1 MDYKDFTL
9 ITQKALRKGSDIAK
23 EKKHRAI
30 ENGHLLLGILET
42 DKNVG
47 PFILKK
53 MDVDFEAF
61 SKLISDVVEKYPS
74 LEEGKT
80 LVVSE
85 NVEKSLRTAKAISK
99 SLGDEYISIEH
110 IFSGILVTGDMVA
123 ALMKEKGIDQAKLE
137 AAIMEIRK
145 DTNIERKNKDDFEY
159 LNKYAINLNEK
170 ALTGKLDPV
179 VGRTDEIRRL
189 LQIISRRTKNNPVV
203 VGDPGVGKTAVIEG
217 LVQRMVKGDVPQ
229 NLRNSRIYALDMGA
243 LIAGASKQGEFEER
257 LKNILAET
265 KASAGEI
272 ILFIDEIHLLIGAG
286 KGAGSMDAANLL
298 KPALARGELK
308 AIGATTVDEYQK
320 YFEKDKAFERRFQKV
335 MVYEPD
341 VDESISILRGLKEKY
356 ENFHRLQI
364 KDDALVAA
372 VELSK
377 RYVTNRFLPDKA
389 IDLIDEAAAKLR
401 LEMNTLP
408 GAIDEIERQLV
419 QLQTEKSMVV
429 KEGDENAEKMLHE
442 KIVNLKDERTKLRAI
457 WESEKK
463 MIADIIAQRSEI
475 DGLKT
480 ELNELEKSAS
490 FDKAAEVKYVK
501 LPGAVEKLNK
511 LQKEMAD
518 NSSEIVLAKE
528 MVDRELIAEIIAN
541 WTGIPVN
548 RMVKSE
554 KEKLLKL
561 EEEIHQRIIGQGEA
575 IRAVADAV
583 RRSRAGL
590 QDPNRPIGSFIFLGT
605 TGVGKTELAKA
616 LAEFLF
622 SDENMMTRIDMSE
635 YQEKQT
641 VSRLIGSP
649 PGYVGY
655 DEGGQ
660 LTEAVRNKPYSV
672 ILFDEIEKAHKDVFY
687 TLLQVLDDG
696 RLTDSKG
703 RTVNF
708 KNTIII
714 MTSNAGSDKIMD
726 HFQNMTPQNRPQIIQ
741 KAKEEVSKVLK
752 EKMAPE
758 FLNRIDEIIMFTPL
772 TVYEIKLIVELQ
784 IKSLTKKLLA
794 QEIKIHVSD
803 KGIVWLT
810 RVSYNPQFGA
820 RPVKRSIQRH
830 ILNEL
835 SKKILGEE
843 IKKEQTI
850 LIDVKD
856 VMLSF
861 SNISEDDLTKFIEN
875 EKKEAENRIKEL
887 KDAKPAEEEAKT
899 EDKVK
904 KRGMFGRLFSWIGNL
919 FKSKKKVDG
928 DVKQP

>member
-9 ITQKALRKGSDIAK
+9 ITQKALKKGADIAR
-23 EKKHRAI
+23 EKKHEAI
-30 ENGHLLLGILET
+30 ENGHLLKGILGT
-42 DKNVG
+42 DKNVA

-53 MDVDFEAF
+53 MDADFEAF
-61 SKLISDVVEKYPS
+61 SKLITGVVDNYPP
-74 LEEGKT
+74 LKDGQT
-80 LVVSE
+80 LIVSG
-85 NVEKSLRTAKAISK
+85 NVEKSLSTAKLISK
-99 SLGDEYISIEH
+99 RLGDEYISIEH
-110 IFSGILVTGDMVA
+110 IFSGILVTGDLVA
-123 ALMKEKGIDQAKLE
+123 ALMKEKGMNQDKLE
-137 AAIMEIRK
+137 SAIMELRK
-145 DTNIERKNKDDFEY
+145 DIQIVQKSKDDFEY
-159 LNKYAINLNEK
+159 LNRFAVNLNEK
-170 ALTGKLDPV
+170 ALSGKLDPV
-179 VGRTDEIRRL
+179 VGRTDEIRRI

-217 LVQRMVKGDVPQ
+217 LVHRIVRGDVPQ
-229 NLRNSRIYALDMGA
+229 NLKNSKIFALDMGA
-243 LIAGASKQGEFEER
+243 LIAGASKQGQFEER
-257 LKNILAET
+257 LKSVIDEA
-265 KASAGEI
+265 KRAAGDV

-320 YFEKDKAFERRFQKV
+320 YFEKDKALERRFQKV
-335 MVYEPD
+335 MIDEPD
-341 VDESISILRGLKEKY
+341 VDETISILRGLKEKY
-356 ENFHRLQI
+356 ENFHRIQI
-364 KDDALVAA
+364 KDEALVAA
-372 VELSK
+372 AELSK
-377 RYVTNRFLPDKA
+377 RYVSNRFLPDKA
-389 IDLIDEAAAKLR
+389 IDLIDEASAKLR

-408 GAIDEIERQLV
+408 AAIDEIERQIV

-429 KEGDENAEKMLHE
+429 KEGDQNAEKIIHE
-442 KIVNLKDERTKLRAI
+442 KIVNLKDERTNLRAI

-463 MIADIIAQRSEI
+463 MIADIVAQRSEI
-475 DGLKT
+475 DKMKP
-480 ELNELEKSAS
+480 ELAGFEQNSL
-490 FDKAAEVKYVK
+490 FDKAADIKYVK
-501 LPGAVEKLNK
+501 LPEATHKLDK
-511 LQKEMAD
+511 LQKEMAA
-518 NSSEIVLAKE
+518 NSSQIVLAKE

-554 KEKLLKL
+554 KEKLINL
-561 EEEIHQRIIGQGEA
+561 EDELHKRIIGQNEA
-575 IRAVADAV
+575 IKAVADAV

-590 QDPNRPIGSFIFLGT
+590 QDPNKPLGSFIFLGT

-622 SDENMMTRIDMSE
+622 NDENMMTRIDMSE

-672 ILFDEIEKAHKDVFY
+672 VLFDEIEKAHKDVFY

-708 KNTIII
+708 KNTLII

-726 HFQNMTPQNRPQIIQ
+726 HFQNLNKANRAQVIQ

-772 TVYEIKLIVELQ
+772 SVYEIKQIVELQ
-784 IKSLTKKLLA
+784 VKGLKKKLLT
-794 QEIKIHVSD
+794 QEIKVHVSE
-803 KGIVWLT
+803 KGIIWLT
-810 RVSYNPQFGA
+810 RNSYNPQFGA
-820 RPVKRSIQRH
+820 RPVKRSIQRY

-835 SKKILGEE
+835 SKKILNDE
-843 IKKEQTI
+843 INREQII
-850 LIDVKD
+850 LIDVLD
-856 VMLSF
+856 VKLEF
-861 SNISEDDLTKFIEN
+861 TNITENDLNKFIEK
-875 EKKEAENRIKEL
+875 EKKENEARLKEL
-887 KDAKPAEEEAKT
+887 KDAPVNTNEEQQT
-899 EDKVK
+899 EKIK
-904 KRGMFGRLFSWIGNL
+904 KKGMFGRFFSWFGNL
-919 FKSKKKVDG
+919 FKSKKRIENEK
-928 DVKQP
+928 K